1 MRQSTELRALR
12 MQIEK
17 LRSEAEGVKAMTLS
31 DMPKG
36 GKSRGTEDAIADIV
50 DLQALCAGKL
60 ETLVQDR
67 HDAMTVIMRIERTE
81 LRTVLTLY
89 YCDGQSWDEVAEETG
104 YSVRQVLRLHGEA
117 LIEFAAKAKNL
128 HREETDFSEL
138 CIGLKCG
145 GSDAYSGLT
154 ANPLVGKITDKIIG
168 AGGSAILTEIPEMFG
183 AEQLLMNKCKTEKV
197 YTAVNL

>member
-1 MRQSTELRALR
+1 MTAKEFLRNLRKTELEIRALR

-36 GKSRGTEDAIADIV
+36 GKSRGAEDAIADIV

-117 LIEFAAKAKNL
+117 LIEFAAKAKDV
-128 HREETDFSEL
+128 T
-138 CIGLKCG
+138 KCHL
-145 GSDAYSGLT
+145 DL
-154 ANPLVGKITDKIIG
+154 
-168 AGGSAILTEIPEMFG
+168 
-183 AEQLLMNKCKTEKV
+183 
-197 YTAVNL
+197 